1 VKGAR
6 TREPPGDRVDGASN
20 ILVARGVSKAYRV
33 GESEIAA
40 LRGVDLEVA
49 RGSFVSVVGPSGSG
63 KTTLLHCLSGIDTID
78 SGTVEIEGEDVHR
91 LPEAKR
97 AAQRARLMGFVF
109 QSLNLLPILS
119 VLENVELPLMLQRRP
134 LKEARSTALL
144 ALERVGLSHRV
155 GHRPGE
161 LSGGE
166 QQRAAVARALAGS
179 PAIVWADEPTGNLD
193 SASAAALVDLLA
205 ELNAGGLT
213 LMLVTHDAAVAARA
227 ERQISMRDGRIVEDT
242 AG

>member
-6 TREPPGDRVDGASN
+6 TREPPSDRVDGASN

-134 LKEARSTALL
+134 LKEARGTALL

-227 ERQISMRDGRIVEDT
+227 ERRISMRDGRIVEDAT
-242 AG
+242 G

>member
-1 VKGAR
+1 MDDAP
-6 TREPPGDRVDGASN
+6 E
-20 ILVARGVSKAYRV
+20 ILMARGVSKAYRV
-33 GESEIAA
+33 GGSEVAA
-40 LRGVDLEVA
+40 LRGVDLEVS
-49 RGSFVSVVGPSGSG
+49 RGSFVSVVGRSGSG

-134 LKEARSTALL
+134 AKETRGAALL
-144 ALERVGLSHRV
+144 SLERVGLSHRAD
-155 GHRPGE
+155 HRPGE

-166 QQRAAVARALAGS
+166 QQRVAVARALSGE

-193 SASAAALVDLLA
+193 SASAAALVDLLSD
-205 ELNAGGLT
+205 LNSGGLT
-213 LMLVTHDAAVAARA
+213 LVLVTHDAAVAARSG
-227 ERQISMRDGRIVEDT
+227 RRISMRDGRIIEDT
-242 AG
+242 GG

>member
-1 VKGAR
+1 MKEAR
-6 TREPPGDRVDGASN
+6 TREPSDDGADGAPN

-33 GESEIAA
+33 GTSEVAA

-78 SGTVEIEGEDVHR
+78 SGTVEIEGEDLHR

-119 VLENVELPLMLQRRP
+119 VLENVELPLILQKRP
-134 LKEARSTALL
+134 LKEARGTALL

-193 SASAAALVDLLA
+193 SASATALVDLLA

-227 ERQISMRDGRIVEDT
+227 ERRISMRDGRIVEDT

>member
-1 VKGAR
+1 M
-6 TREPPGDRVDGASN
+6 
-20 ILVARGVSKAYRV
+20 SKAYRA
-33 GESEIAA
+33 GESDVLA

-78 SGTVEIEGEDVHR
+78 SGTVKIEGEDVHR

-134 LKEARSTALL
+134 AKEARSVALL

-155 GHRPGE
+155 DHRPGE

-193 SASAAALVDLLA
+193 SASATALVDLLA
-205 ELNAGGLT
+205 ELNAAGLT
-213 LMLVTHDAAVAARA
+213 LMLVTHDATVAARA
-227 ERQISMRDGRIVEDT
+227 ERRISMRDGRIVEDAT
-242 AG
+242 G

>member
-1 VKGAR
+1 MR
-6 TREPPGDRVDGASN
+6 N
-20 ILVARGVSKAYRV
+20 ILVARAVNKAYRS
-33 GESEIAA
+33 GESEVAA

-91 LPEAKR
+91 LTEAKR

-119 VLENVELPLMLQRRP
+119 VLENVELPLILQRRP
-134 LKEARSTALL
+134 LKEARGTALL

-155 GHRPGE
+155 DHRPGE

-227 ERQISMRDGRIVEDT
+227 GRRISMRDGRIVEDS

>member
-1 VKGAR
+1 VKEAR
-6 TREPPGDRVDGASN
+6 TREPSDDGADGAPS

-78 SGTVEIEGEDVHR
+78 SGTVEIEGEDLHR

-119 VLENVELPLMLQRRP
+119 VLENVELPLILQRRP
-134 LKEARSTALL
+134 LKEARGTALL

-227 ERQISMRDGRIVEDT
+227 ERRISMRDGRIVEDT

>member
-1 VKGAR
+1 MDDA
-6 TREPPGDRVDGASN
+6 PGL
-20 ILVARGVSKAYRV
+20 LVARGVSKAYRV
-33 GESEIAA
+33 GGSEVAA
-40 LRGVDLEVA
+40 LRGVDLEVS

-78 SGTVEIEGEDVHR
+78 SGTVEIEGDDVHR

-134 LKEARSTALL
+134 TTETRSVALSS
-144 ALERVGLSHRV
+144 LERVGLSHRV
-155 GHRPGE
+155 DHRPGE

-166 QQRAAVARALAGS
+166 QQRVAVARALAGA
-179 PAIVWADEPTGNLD
+179 PALVWADEPTGNLD
-193 SASAAALVDLLA
+193 SASAAALVDLLS
-205 ELNAGGLT
+205 ELTAGGLT
-213 LMLVTHDAAVAARA
+213 LVLVTHDAAIAARA
-227 ERQISMRDGRIVEDT
+227 ERRISMRDGQIVEDT

>member
-1 VKGAR
+1 MQ
-6 TREPPGDRVDGASN
+6 D
-20 ILVARGVSKAYRV
+20 ILVACAVNKAYRS
-33 GESEIAA
+33 GRSEVSA
-40 LRGVDLEVA
+40 LRGVNLEVS

-78 SGTVEIEGEDVHR
+78 SGTVKIEGEDVHR

-109 QSLNLLPILS
+109 QSLNLLPILN
-119 VLENVELPLMLQRRP
+119 VLENVELSLILQGRTV
-134 LKEARSTALL
+134 KDARSTALL
-144 ALERVGLSHRV
+144 ALERVGLSHRID
-155 GHRPGE
+155 HRPGE

-179 PAIVWADEPTGNLD
+179 PAILWADEPTGNLD

-205 ELNAGGLT
+205 ELNVAGLT
-213 LMLVTHDAAVAARA
+213 LMLVTHDATVAARA
-227 ERQISMRDGRIVEDT
+227 GRRISMRDGRIVED
-242 AG
+242 AAE

>member
-6 TREPPGDRVDGASN
+6 TREPPSDRVDGASN

-134 LKEARSTALL
+134 AKEARSVALL

-155 GHRPGE
+155 DHRPGE

-227 ERQISMRDGRIVEDT
+227 ERRISMRDGRIVEDT

>member
-1 VKGAR
+1 MQ
-6 TREPPGDRVDGASN
+6 N
-20 ILVARGVSKAYRV
+20 ILVARAVNKAYRS
-33 GESEIAA
+33 GEARVAA

-78 SGTVEIEGEDVHR
+78 SGIVKIEGEDVHR
-91 LPEAKR
+91 LTEAR
-97 AAQRARLMGFVF
+97 QAAQRARLMGFVF

-119 VLENVELPLMLQRRP
+119 VLENVELPLILQRRTA
-134 LKEARSTALL
+134 EVARSTALL
-144 ALERVGLSHRV
+144 ALERVGLSHRID
-155 GHRPGE
+155 HRPGE

-213 LMLVTHDAAVAARA
+213 LMLVTHDAAVA
-227 ERQISMRDGRIVEDT
+227 ERSERRISMRDGRIVED
-242 AG
+242 ASG

>member
-1 VKGAR
+1 MDDA
-6 TREPPGDRVDGASN
+6 PGL
-20 ILVARGVSKAYRV
+20 LVARGVSKAYRV
-33 GESEIAA
+33 GGSEVAA
-40 LRGVDLEVA
+40 LRGVDLEVS

-78 SGTVEIEGEDVHR
+78 SGTVEIEGDDVHR

-134 LKEARSTALL
+134 TAETRSVALSS
-144 ALERVGLSHRV
+144 LERVGLSHRV
-155 GHRPGE
+155 DHRPGE

-166 QQRAAVARALAGS
+166 QQRVAVARALAGA
-179 PAIVWADEPTGNLD
+179 PALVWADEPTGNLD
-193 SASAAALVDLLA
+193 SASAAALVDLLS
-205 ELNAGGLT
+205 ELTAGGLT
-213 LMLVTHDAAVAARA
+213 LVLVTHDAAIAARA
-227 ERQISMRDGRIVEDT
+227 ERRISMRDGRIVEDT

>member
-1 VKGAR
+1 M
-6 TREPPGDRVDGASN
+6 
-20 ILVARGVSKAYRV
+20 RGVN
-33 GESEIAA
+33 
-40 LRGVDLEVA
+40 LEVS

-78 SGTVEIEGEDVHR
+78 SGTVKIEGEDVHR

-109 QSLNLLPILS
+109 QSLNLLPILN
-119 VLENVELPLMLQRRP
+119 VLENVELSLILQGRTV
-134 LKEARSTALL
+134 KDARSTALL
-144 ALERVGLSHRV
+144 ALERVGLSHRID
-155 GHRPGE
+155 HRPGE

-179 PAIVWADEPTGNLD
+179 PAILWADEPTGNLD

-205 ELNAGGLT
+205 ELNVAGLT
-213 LMLVTHDAAVAARA
+213 LMLVTHDATVAARA
-227 ERQISMRDGRIVEDT
+227 GRRISMRDGRIVED
-242 AG
+242 AAE